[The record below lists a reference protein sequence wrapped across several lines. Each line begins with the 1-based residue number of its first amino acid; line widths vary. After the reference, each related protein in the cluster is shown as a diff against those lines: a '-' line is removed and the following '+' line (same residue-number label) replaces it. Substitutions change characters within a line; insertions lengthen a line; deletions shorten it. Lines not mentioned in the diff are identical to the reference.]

1 MFSVTKL
8 TKLPKLLKLS
18 YTTHITHTIKVTF
31 HSFSL
36 PHIPLQRNNSWRPKQ
51 TSKPLKSL
59 NFGFGQRNIHLL
71 KPLPYDTIEP
81 LFTEETLNDL
91 IKNQSFLIETLNKLV
106 TGTEFENDEMYTII
120 TKTAQVPEKA
130 QLFNC
135 ASQAWNN
142 DFFLQSLNPGKM
154 EEVTTIK
161 EDIRK
166 EFGTIEEFKKH
177 FKYMALGLFGSG
189 WTWLVLTEFNIL
201 RVINTYNAGTPLD
214 ITRLQAHDPNNHPDN
229 LPNSPFHFTP
239 TSPFAPTLNESPK
252 PLPPPKIKL
261 AMESPNKLRLTPL
274 LALNVWEHAYIRDY
288 GLQGKGNYIDNFW
301 DVVDW
306 NVMEEK
312 FIAHQSIKPQ
322 QHQVTGINFF

>member
-1 MFSVTKL
+1 MFSV
-8 TKLPKLLKLS
+8 PKLLKLS
-18 YTTHITHTIKVTF
+18 HTVKVAFNTF
-31 HSFSL
+31 NL
-36 PHIPLQRNNSWRPKQ
+36 PHIPLQRNNSWKLKQ
-51 TSKPLKSL
+51 TLKSLKSL
-59 NFGFGQRNIHLL
+59 NFGFGQRNIHIFN
-71 KPLPYDTIEP
+71 PLPYDNVEP
-81 LFTEETLNDL
+81 LFTERTLNDL
-91 IKNQSFLIETLNKLV
+91 IDNQNCLIETLNELI
-106 TGTEFENDEMYTII
+106 TDTEFENDEMYTII
-120 TKTAQVPEKA
+120 AKTAQVPEKA

-142 DFFLQSLNPGKM
+142 DFFLRCLNPNKTELVG
-154 EEVTTIK
+154 TINENIK
-161 EDIRK
+161 K
-166 EFGTIEEFKKH
+166 EFGKIDEFKKH

-214 ITRLQAHDPNNHPDN
+214 ITRLQAHDPNNYPDN

-252 PLPPPKIKL
+252 PLSPPKIKL

-274 LALNVWEHAYIRDY
+274 LALNVWEHAYIKDY
-288 GLQGKGNYIDNFW
+288 GLQGKVDYIDKFW

-312 FIAHQSIKPQ
+312 FIAHQNTKPQ
-322 QHQVTGINFF
+322 QHQFTGVTSLKSLDKPVKGE